1 MSVLRSYSRTWA
13 QHTGVQFA
21 TLSVLCAT
29 FAVVGFVFVL
39 SVNFNNLLTRWGS
52 DIRVTAYLSDEL
64 EEPVDQVEAK
74 LAELTGIKEIKFVS
88 KDEALKSFNLQLKD
102 ITPEFLKGDGSDNPL
117 PDAFEIVFEREIRS
131 EEDYNFLT
139 QQAGLISAIS
149 GVEDVSYGQS
159 WLKNYSSFVSGIST
173 SGVIV
178 VFILLLGSLFIIGN
192 AIRSSISSRIEEIE
206 ILELVGATR
215 TKIRMPFVFEGFM
228 TCMMAGVIGL
238 FLAFFM
244 FSWARAIL
252 EKNIALARLNEQIS
266 FISPMEMLSFLLL
279 AGIIGAIGSFITI
292 KGINDG
298 WSASQQAIE

>member
-252 EKNIALARLNEQIS
+252 EKNIALARLSEQIS